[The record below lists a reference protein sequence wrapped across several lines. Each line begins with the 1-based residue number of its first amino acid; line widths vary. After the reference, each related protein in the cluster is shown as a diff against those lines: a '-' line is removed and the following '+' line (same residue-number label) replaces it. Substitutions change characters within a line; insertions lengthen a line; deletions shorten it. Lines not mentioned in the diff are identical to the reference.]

1 MNLDQWDTSI
11 GDLYQSILQPALLA
25 PTVTAINRMMDS
37 DFCHLFGLTPTGE
50 QTFLVMSDASHQDTV
65 QKYSERYWEI
75 DPRRSFVDALPP
87 GKTFRCSSICDAAFV
102 SRDAFYQDYLI
113 PHDLRF
119 LIGSCLHRSAQQSVY
134 VGFNHGA
141 GRADFSD
148 EETRYFSMLGTH
160 LQRTID
166 ASINAASAAQA
177 LATSERAV
185 NVLQYGVVGIN
196 SLQGVAFAN
205 RYAERYVL
213 GRTRAEFAG
222 GRLLD
227 GGTLQM
233 LFLAVLA
240 DGRAHAGRVYSS
252 LLEQVLHVMALPL
265 AARGGGRDLT
275 ALNAALQTEVVLI
288 FSLGKHRKMASPS
301 QLMQW
306 FPLTPAEARLAHEL
320 GCGLS
325 IDEFAAKYCV
335 SVATAR
341 TQLRAV
347 LRKTG
352 EDRQQQLVRMLVTL
366 PAFSHTHT
374 A

>member
-1 MNLDQWDTSI
+1 LNLDQWDQSI
-11 GDLYQSILQPALLA
+11 GDLYQSILQPSLLA
-25 PTVTAINRMMDS
+25 PAVTAANRMMDS
-37 DFCHLFGLTPTGE
+37 DFCHLFGLTSTGE
-50 QTFLVMSDASHQDTV
+50 QTFLVMSDSSHAEAV

-75 DPRRSFVDALPP
+75 DPRRSFVDTLPP
-87 GKTFRCSSICDAAFV
+87 GLTYRCSSICDAAFV
-102 SRDAFYQDYLI
+102 ARDAFYQDYLI
-113 PHDLRF
+113 PHGLRY

-148 EETRYFSMLGTH
+148 EEASRFSMLGAH
-160 LQRTID
+160 LQRTVD

-177 LATSERAV
+177 LAASEHAV
-185 NVLQYGVVGIN
+185 DALQYGVVGVHR
-196 SLQGVAFAN
+196 LQGVAFAN

-213 GRTRAEFAG
+213 GRTRAGFAG
-222 GRLLD
+222 GRLVD
-227 GGTLQM
+227 GGVLQA

-240 DGRAHAGRVYSS
+240 DGRAHAGRVDSA
-252 LLEQVLHVMALPL
+252 LLEQPLQVMALPL
-265 AARGGGRDLT
+265 AARGSNL
-275 ALNAALQTEVVLI
+275 AALDAALRTEVVLI
-288 FSLGKHRKMASPS
+288 FSLGKQRKMASPS

-325 IDEFAAKYCV
+325 IDEFAVKYCV

-366 PAFSHTHT
+366 PALSH
-374 A
+374 AY